1 MHQQPILQ
9 LVDNCASD
17 IETFPLY
24 RDFPGQIRTVKITS
38 PTNLVQ
44 TELPE
49 KVRRKVA
56 KYLPKGAKERSFF
69 NMTDLR

>member
-56 KYLPKGAKERSFF
+56 NIYQKEQKKGVFL
-69 NMTDLR
+69 T